1 LSTPALLQRLLTAP
15 GPPGHEEAPAT
26 VWREAAAEFADDV
39 SSDHMGSSIARVNG
53 NGDNPLLAVIGH
65 IDEIALLVS
74 HVSDK
79 GFLHVNG
86 SGGWDPQVLVG
97 QRVEVLARSGK
108 VPGVIGRKPIHVL
121 EGEERKKAVEL
132 KGLHV
137 DIGVRDSEEARSLV
151 HEGDPIV
158 ITAEPLELRD
168 GRLASR
174 SLDNR
179 LGAYVALEVARRV
192 SDAGGGVGPVAGVAA
207 VQEEIGLHGARAV
220 ASGLQPDMAVV
231 VDVTHATDA
240 PGVDAGELGEH
251 GLGSG
256 PVITRG
262 AIVSRP
268 LNDLL
273 DKAAESVGIE
283 CTTESAGSTTGT
295 DADVV
300 HMSRTGVPTA
310 VVSIPLR
317 YMHSPVELVELG
329 DVEAVIEVIAAL
341 ALRLEADKPLTRW

>member
-1 LSTPALLQRLLTAP
+1 MSTPPLLRRLLTAP
-15 GPPGHEEAPAT
+15 GPPGHEDAPAT
-26 VWREAAAEFADDV
+26 IWREAAGEFADEVTVDA
-39 SSDHMGSSIARVNG
+39 MGTSVARVNG
-53 NGDNPLLAVIGH
+53 RSDHPLLAVVGH
-65 IDEIALLVS
+65 VDEIALLVS
-74 HVSDK
+74 HISEK
-79 GFLHVNG
+79 GFLHVVQ

-97 QRVEVLARSGK
+97 QRVDVLTRSGPI
-108 VPGVIGRKPIHVL
+108 PGVIGRKPIHVL

-137 DIGVRDSEEARSLV
+137 DIGVRDGEEARSLV
-151 HEGDPIV
+151 REGDPIV
-158 ITAEPLELRD
+158 IAAEPVELRD
-168 GRLASR
+168 DRIVSR

-179 LGAYVALEVARRV
+179 LGIYVALEVARRV
-192 SDAGGGVGPVAGVAA
+192 SEAGGGGGPVAGVAA
-207 VQEEIGLHGARAV
+207 VQEEIGAHGARAM
-220 ASGLQPDMAVV
+220 AYGLQPDLAVV

-262 AIVSRP
+262 AVVSRP

-273 DKAAESVGIE
+273 DEAAESVGIE
-283 CTTESAGSTTGT
+283 CTTEVAGSATRT
-295 DADVV
+295 DADSI
-300 HMSRTGVPTA
+300 HLSRTGVPTA

-329 DVEAVIEVIAAL
+329 DVEATIAVIAAM
-341 ALRLEADKPLTRW
+341 ALRLEADQGLTRW

>member
-1 LSTPALLQRLLTAP
+1 LSTPELLHRLLTAP
-15 GPPGHEEAPAT
+15 GPPGHEEAPAAI
-26 VWREAAAEFADDV
+26 WREAAEAFADEVTVDR
-39 SSDHMGSSIARVNG
+39 MGSSVARVNG
-53 NGDNPLLAVIGH
+53 SGEQPLLAVVGH
-65 IDEIALLVS
+65 VDEIALVVS
-74 HVSDK
+74 HVSER

-97 QRVEVLARSGK
+97 QRVEVLARGGS

-137 DIGVRDSEEARSLV
+137 DLGVRDGDEARSLV
-151 HEGDPIV
+151 REGDPIV
-158 ITAEPLELRD
+158 ITADPLELRD
-168 GRLASR
+168 DRLVSR

-179 LGAYVALEVARRV
+179 LGVYVALEVARRV
-192 SDAGGGVGPVAGVAA
+192 SEAGGGVGPVAGVAA
-207 VQEEIGLHGARAV
+207 VQEEIGAHGARAM
-220 ASGLQPDMAVV
+220 AYGLEPDLAVV

-251 GLGSG
+251 GLGGG

-273 DKAAESVGIE
+273 DEAAESVGIE
-283 CTTESAGSTTGT
+283 CTTEAAGGATHT

-300 HMSRTGVPTA
+300 HLSRTGVPTA

-317 YMHSPVELVELG
+317 YMHSPVEMVELG
-329 DVEAVIEVIAAL
+329 DVEAVIAVIAAM

>member
-1 LSTPALLQRLLTAP
+1 MSTPALLQRLLTAP
-15 GPPGHEEAPAT
+15 GPPGHEEAPAAI
-26 VWREAAAEFADDV
+26 WREAAEEFADEV
-39 SSDHMGSSIARVNG
+39 SSDRMGSSIARVNG

-97 QRVEVLARSGK
+97 QRVEVLTRSGT

-137 DIGVRDSEEARSLV
+137 DIGVRDSDEARSLV
-151 HEGDPIV
+151 REGDPIV
-158 ITAEPLELRD
+158 ITAEPMELRD

-179 LGAYVALEVARRV
+179 LGAYVAVEVARRV
-192 SDAGGGVGPVAGVAA
+192 SDAGGGAGPVAGVAA
-207 VQEEIGLHGARAV
+207 VQEEIGLHGARA
-220 ASGLQPDMAVV
+220 AAYGLQPDIAVV

-268 LNDLL
+268 VNDLI
-273 DKAAESVGIE
+273 DKAAETVGIE
-283 CTTESAGSTTGT
+283 CTTEAAGSSTGT

-329 DVEAVIEVIAAL
+329 DVEATIEVIAAM
-341 ALRLEADKPLTRW
+341 ALRLEADQALTRW

>member
-1 LSTPALLQRLLTAP
+1 LSTPELLHRLLTAP
-15 GPPGHEEAPAT
+15 GPPGHEEAPAAI
-26 VWREAAAEFADDV
+26 WREAAEAFADEVTVDR
-39 SSDHMGSSIARVNG
+39 MGSSVARVNG
-53 NGDNPLLAVIGH
+53 SSDHPLLAVVGH
-65 IDEIALLVS
+65 IDEIALVVS
-74 HVSDK
+74 HVGDK

-97 QRVEVLARSGK
+97 QRVEVLTRSGS

-121 EGEERKKAVEL
+121 EGEDRKKAVEL

-137 DIGVRDSEEARSLV
+137 DLGVRDGDEARSLV
-151 HEGDPIV
+151 REGDPIV
-158 ITAEPLELRD
+158 IAADPLELRED
-168 GRLASR
+168 RLVSR

-179 LGAYVALEVARRV
+179 LGVYVAIEVARRV
-192 SDAGGGVGPVAGVAA
+192 SEAGGGAGPVAGVAA
-207 VQEEIGLHGARAV
+207 VQEEIGLHGARAM
-220 ASGLQPDMAVV
+220 AYGLQPDLAVV

-240 PGVDAGELGEH
+240 PGVDAGQLGDH
-251 GLGSG
+251 GLGGG

-273 DKAAESVGIE
+273 DEAAESVGIE
-283 CTTESAGSTTGT
+283 CATEAAGGATHT

-317 YMHSPVELVELG
+317 YMHSPVEMVELG
-329 DVEAVIEVIAAL
+329 DVEAVIAVIAAL
-341 ALRLEADKPLTRW
+341 ALRLEADKPLARW